1 MQPRKDKK
9 TCSIS
14 LDRIVDNLTPARR
27 EASLS
32 MAGITLMNNLVT
44 KLSELWIITVG
55 QPFKRPK
62 NSLSNLFK
70 NLTIVWMYRL
80 PVTLVKKM
88 FKFQLADFSNK
99 YSRIQSRTPI
109 VHFDLHGV
117 LLPISKIIYNFISLL
132 P

>member
-14 LDRIVDNLTPARR
+14 LDRIVDNLTPAIR
-27 EASLS
+27 ETLLS

-44 KLSELWIITVG
+44 KLSKLWIITVG

-70 NLTIVWMYRL
+70 KYRL

-99 YSRIQSRTPI
+99 CSRIQSRTPI

>member
-27 EASLS
+27 E
-32 MAGITLMNNLVT
+32 VT

-70 NLTIVWMYRL
+70 NLTIVWQQYISSAGDTRKEN
-80 PVTLVKKM
+80 V
-88 FKFQLADFSNK
+88 QIS
-99 YSRIQSRTPI
+99 I
-109 VHFDLHGV
+109 GG
-117 LLPISKIIYNFISLL
+117 LL
-132 P
+132 

>member
-1 MQPRKDKK
+1 
-9 TCSIS
+9 
-14 LDRIVDNLTPARR
+14 
-27 EASLS
+27 
-32 MAGITLMNNLVT
+32 
-44 KLSELWIITVG
+44 
-55 QPFKRPK
+55 
-62 NSLSNLFK
+62 
-70 NLTIVWMYRL
+70 MYRL

>member
-27 EASLS
+27 EALLS

-62 NSLSNLFK
+62 NSLSNLLK
-70 NLTIVWMYRL
+70 NLTIVWQQYISSAGDTRKEN
-80 PVTLVKKM
+80 V
-88 FKFQLADFSNK
+88 QIS
-99 YSRIQSRTPI
+99 I
-109 VHFDLHGV
+109 GG
-117 LLPISKIIYNFISLL
+117 LL
-132 P
+132 

>member
-27 EASLS
+27 EALLS

-70 NLTIVWMYRL
+70 NLAIYTMYRL

-117 LLPISKIIYNFISLL
+117 LLPISKIIYNFKSLL